1 MRWEWRGSAAT
12 YLLGGIALSLLT
24 WFGFWLK
31 LNLPTA
37 AFAYLILIVLMSLRR
52 DRGASI
58 ILTLAAAGCL
68 NYFFAPPTF
77 TLWIDSPS
85 DATIVMAL
93 LTSSLISSTLLGRS
107 RRRTE
112 EAISAR
118 EALEGAFRAEQ
129 AEKALH
135 QARLELSHVTRIA
148 TLGELTASITHE
160 VSQPLGAIV
169 TNAEASLRW
178 LARETP
184 DIAEA
189 RSAVERIL
197 LAAHRASAVIS

>member
-1 MRWEWRGSAAT
+1 V
-12 YLLGGIALSLLT
+12 LLGGIALSLLT

-77 TLWIDSPS
+77 TLWIESPS
-85 DATIVMAL
+85 DATVVMAF

-112 EAISAR
+112 EAIAPEKHWRQRSEPNKLR
-118 EALEGAFRAEQ
+118 RRCIRRGSSFLMLRGSRPLESSR
-129 AEKALH
+129 
-135 QARLELSHVTRIA
+135 RR
-148 TLGELTASITHE
+148 
-160 VSQPLGAIV
+160 
-169 TNAEASLRW
+169 SLMK
-178 LARETP
+178 
-184 DIAEA
+184 
-189 RSAVERIL
+189 
-197 LAAHRASAVIS
+197 